1 MVEKVAIS
9 QIRRGD
15 IIMINVEN
23 KDEPIILTVDK
34 VNVGELRIY
43 PNQLEP
49 ALISF
54 QPFGDIIRLK
64 QFSDSIKK
72 VVTKLDLRII
82 GTVIDLK
89 LR

>member
-1 MVEKVAIS
+1 MVEKVAIN
-9 QIRRGD
+9 QINRGD
-15 IIMINVEN
+15 IILINVEY

-34 VNVGELRIY
+34 VNVGELRIF

-64 QFSDSIKK
+64 RFSNSIKK
-72 VVTKLDLRII
+72 VITKLDLRII
-82 GTVIDLK
+82 GTVVDLK
-89 LR
+89 IR